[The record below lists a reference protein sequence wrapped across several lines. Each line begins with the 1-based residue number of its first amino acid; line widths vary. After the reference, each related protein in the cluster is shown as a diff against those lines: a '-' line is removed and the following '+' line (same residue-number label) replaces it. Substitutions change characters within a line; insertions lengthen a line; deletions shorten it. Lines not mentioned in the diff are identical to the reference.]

1 MVPPGLELLPATSV
15 PAGTVLFSEE
25 QPCEGFP
32 ILKDGRVRVCKAFAN
47 GRELLLYHI
56 EPGQACIA
64 SIAGLFGRGLYSV
77 RAVAESPVTFKLV
90 PPDAFHAALAEPG
103 FRQFVMSQFAQRLSD
118 LLVLVDAVVTHRVDQ
133 RLAARLLAH
142 GPDCTSTHQQ
152 LADEL
157 ASVREI
163 VTRVL
168 RHFVEEG
175 WVSVD
180 RGHIRILDAEA
191 LRGFS
196 QAAL

>member
-1 MVPPGLELLPATSV
+1 MTVFDLERLPATTV
-15 PAGTVLFSEE
+15 PAGSVLFAEE
-25 QPCEGFP
+25 QPCRGFP
-32 ILKDGRVRVCKAFAN
+32 ILESGRVRVYKAFPN

-64 SIAGLFGRGLYSV
+64 SVASLFGSGPYSV
-77 RAVAESPVTFKLV
+77 RAVAESPVTVRLV
-90 PPDAFHAALAEPG
+90 PPDAFHAALAGPE
-103 FRQFVMSQFAQRLSD
+103 FRQFVMHQFAQRLSD

-142 GPDCTSTHQQ
+142 APDCTLSHQQ

-157 ASVREI
+157 GSVREI

-180 RGHIRILDAEA
+180 RGHIRILAPEP
-191 LRGFS
+191 LRRFS
-196 QAAL
+196 QPAS

>member
-1 MVPPGLELLPATSV
+1 MAPLDLELLPATSV
-15 PAGTVLFSEE
+15 PAGTLLFSEE

-32 ILKDGRVRVCKAFAN
+32 ILEVGRVRVCKAFAN

-64 SIAGLFGRGLYSV
+64 SVACLFGRRPYSV

-90 PPDAFHAALAEPG
+90 PPDAFHAALADPG
-103 FRQFVMSQFAQRLSD
+103 FRQFVMHQFAQRLSD

-142 GPDCTSTHQQ
+142 GPDCTLTHQQ

-168 RHFVEEG
+168 RHFVDKG
-175 WVSVD
+175 WVSAD

-196 QAAL
+196 QAAP